1 MSTRFA
7 LLIVLFLVAG
17 CSSSSEDETSPYA
30 GEQDRSIKALSAEAI
45 EGYLS
50 GDGMGLAMA
59 AELNRYPGPKHVLA
73 LAAELD
79 LTNSQRART
88 QKIFEGMQ
96 TKAIRLGERIVEK
109 EGSLDAMFAGQE
121 ADVEVLRR
129 LTRDIA
135 TLQGDLRFAHLEA
148 HLKMKN
154 LLDEE
159 QIERYDQLRGYDA
172 AAPPGQQ
179 HQHHEGME
187 H

>member
-1 MSTRFA
+1 MPTRFA
-7 LLIVLFLVAG
+7 FFITLLFVAG
-17 CSSSSEDETSPYA
+17 CSSSSEDETSPYVD
-30 GEQDRSIKALSAEAI
+30 EQDRAIKALSVEDI

-50 GDGMGLAMA
+50 GDGMGQALA
-59 AELNRYPGPKHVLA
+59 AELNQYPGPKHVLA
-73 LAAELD
+73 LADELD

-88 QKIFEGMQ
+88 KKIFEGMQ

-109 EGSLDAMFAGQE
+109 ETALNALFAGQE

-129 LTRDIA
+129 LTRDLG

-148 HLKMKN
+148 HMKMKD
-154 LLDEE
+154 LLNEE
-159 QIERYDQLRGYDA
+159 QIARYDQLRGYDA
-172 AAPPGQQ
+172 SAPPGQQ